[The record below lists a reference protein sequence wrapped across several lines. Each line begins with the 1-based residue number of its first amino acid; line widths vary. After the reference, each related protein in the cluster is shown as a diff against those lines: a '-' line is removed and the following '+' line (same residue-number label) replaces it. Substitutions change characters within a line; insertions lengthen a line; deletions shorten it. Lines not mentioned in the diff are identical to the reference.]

1 MHRLPRISHCSI
13 RRLVD
18 ARRLAGLAG
27 CAGLALFSACSDPEP
42 ALARGDQFWADS
54 NYTAALAEYR
64 LALGQERNE
73 VTMLRV
79 AHAYVQTGQFERAR
93 DQYREL
99 IEQHP
104 EYADQAIFDYLNV
117 ASRARQRADRYEL
130 AAAVDAALQ
139 LRAGLPT
146 QEFAIPLARYYGS
159 TGEVARALDF
169 YERALTAAPRDT
181 VPTLLFEIAQVHE
194 SQGNCAEAIG
204 FFRSFRSR
212 APRRDARVGEAEW
225 HIGDCAFKLA
235 RRALQDG
242 DLDEALHNVD
252 AVLELGVPE
261 NLQDEAW
268 FERGEILLAQ
278 GRRDDA
284 LFAYRRVLELNPL
297 GTGQIVDRARRRID
311 ELRFGRGGGP

>member
-1 MHRLPRISHCSI
+1 MAVLN
-13 RRLVD
+13 
-18 ARRLAGLAG
+18 
-27 CAGLALFSACSDPEP
+27 ACSDPEP

-54 NYTAALAEYR
+54 NYTSALAEYR
-64 LALGQERNE
+64 LAMGQERNV

-79 AHAYVQTGQFERAR
+79 AHAYVETGQFERAR
-93 DQYREL
+93 DQYNEL
-99 IEQHP
+99 IQDHP
-104 EYADQAIFDYLNV
+104 QYTDQAIFDYLSV
-117 ASRARQRADRYEL
+117 ATRARQRSDRYEL

-139 LRAGLPT
+139 LRPGLPT

-169 YERALTAAPRDT
+169 YERALTAAPRDS
-181 VPTLLFEIAQVHE
+181 VATLLFEIAQIHE

-225 HIGDCAFKLA
+225 HMGDCAFKLA
-235 RRALQDG
+235 RAALQDG
-242 DLDEALHNVD
+242 DVDRALQNID

-284 LFAYRRVLELNPL
+284 LFAYRRVLELNQA
-297 GTGQIVDRARRRID
+297 GTGQLVDRARRRID
-311 ELRFGRGGGP
+311 ELRFGRGGRFEPDLGRPRHGPGPTAGPS